1 MDDGDKQALSQAAL
15 ELLKQLAR
23 MQEHAKVQ
31 SQSPAEGLAPL
42 PLQPPHLQ
50 ELLADLAGKALLDAS
65 SALICLARCC
75 AVKTTLRDSEAAQ
88 KREARQQD

>member
-1 MDDGDKQALSQAAL
+1 MQAAISDGDKQALSQAAL

-50 ELLADLAGKALLDAS
+50 DLLANLAGEALLDVGAQLSLLMLAS
-65 SALICLARCC
+65 VLCC
-75 AVKTTLRDSEAAQ
+75 DDHTQ
-88 KREARQQD
+88 RQ